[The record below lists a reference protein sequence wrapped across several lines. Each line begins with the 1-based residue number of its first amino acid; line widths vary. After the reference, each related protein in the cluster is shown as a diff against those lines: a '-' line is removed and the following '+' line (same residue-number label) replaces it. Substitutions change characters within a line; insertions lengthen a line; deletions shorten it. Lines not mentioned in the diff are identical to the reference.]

1 MAKDSI
7 LTGAVDTAPVTGS
20 GNSATNGCSYNGE
33 KGYAERKGGRFP
45 EVNRVTSLG
54 GRQLEKQTPPRTR
67 KG

>member
-7 LTGAVDTAPVTGS
+7 LTGALDTAPIK
-20 GNSATNGCSYNGE
+20 GNSNTATNGCQYDGE
-33 KGYAERKGGRFP
+33 QGYAERKGGRFP

-54 GRQLEKQTPPRTR
+54 GRQLEKRTPPRTR